1 MCVCVRGREK
11 HAFTRMRLVYMHT
24 YDFLFLVE
32 NFKFLILLVFLLS
45 LTSVFTVDLLT
56 FEFLRRPFSNCY
68 IFFPMLVLLCKITLT
83 CV

>member
-11 HAFTRMRLVYMHT
+11 HAFTRMRLVSMHT

-56 FEFLRRPFSNCY
+56 FEFLHRPFL
-68 IFFPMLVLLCKITLT
+68 IVKFFSLY
-83 CV
+83 